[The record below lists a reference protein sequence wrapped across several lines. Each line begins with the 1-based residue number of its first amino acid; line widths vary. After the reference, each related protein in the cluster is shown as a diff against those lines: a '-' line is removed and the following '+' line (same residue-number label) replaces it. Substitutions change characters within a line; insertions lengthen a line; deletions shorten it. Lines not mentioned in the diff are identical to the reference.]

1 MRLTETDMQDMTPDE
16 IDHFL
21 DDARNGRLCMAGADG
36 RPYTI
41 PLPFCWAGGALYVR
55 LPLTGRKGMVLREND
70 RVCFEADDF
79 TDSLDDYTSVIV
91 EGRLVEVTDL
101 EEKRRVKQANDEK
114 YRRLR
119 GGHRPG
125 HGRAKPLQELP
136 LRKLVVEQVGGRRK
150 GQEVA
155 AAMAAAGTDG
165 AKQQPW

>member
-1 MRLTETDMQDMTPDE
+1 VQEMPRWE
-16 IDHFL
+16 IEQML
-21 DDARNGRLCMAGADG
+21 DNALIGRLSMADRTG

-55 LPLTGRKGMVLREND
+55 LPLTGRKGQVLREND

-79 TDSLDDYTSVIV
+79 TAALDDYTSVIV

-101 EEKRRVKQANDEK
+101 EEKRRVKQANDAK

-125 HGRAKPLQELP
+125 HGRTKPLEELP
-136 LRKLVVEQVGGRRK
+136 LRKVVVEQAGGRRK
-150 GQEVA
+150 EGHGAAATSVVA
-155 AAMAAAGTDG
+155 AEPAGV
-165 AKQQPW
+165 

>member
-1 MRLTETDMQDMTPDE
+1 
-16 IDHFL
+16 
-21 DDARNGRLCMAGADG
+21 MAGADG

-55 LPLTGRKGMVLREND
+55 LPLTGRKGRVLREND

-79 TDSLDDYTSVIV
+79 TDCLDDYTSVIV
-91 EGRLVEVTDL
+91 EGRLVEVSDL

-125 HGRAKPLQELP
+125 HGRAKPLVELP
-136 LRKLVVEQVGGRRK
+136 LRKVVVEQVGGRRK
-150 GQEVA
+150 GS
-155 AAMAAAGTDG
+155 AAGAMSVAG
-165 AKQQPW
+165 AGANGVKQPW

>member
-1 MRLTETDMQDMTPDE
+1 VRLTETHMQEMTPDE
-16 IDHFL
+16 IGRFL
-21 DDARNGRLCMAGADG
+21 DDARIGRLCMAGADG

-55 LPLTGRKGMVLREND
+55 LPLTGRKGQVLREND

-79 TDSLDDYTSVIV
+79 TAALDDYTSVIV

-101 EEKRRVKQANDEK
+101 EEKRRVKQANDAK

-125 HGRAKPLQELP
+125 HGRTKPLEELP
-136 LRKLVVEQVGGRRK
+136 LRKVVVEQAGGRRK
-150 GQEVA
+150 EGHGA
-155 AAMAAAGTDG
+155 AATSAAA
-165 AKQQPW
+165 AQPAGV